1 MSVQDIIQNQTDGN
15 KLASVEKVLHANL
28 MRNGGMEMTVSHS
41 GSHSQTSIS
50 HKIFSLR
57 EITLFEAISVICYY
71 ST

>member
-41 GSHSQTSIS
+41 GSQTSIS